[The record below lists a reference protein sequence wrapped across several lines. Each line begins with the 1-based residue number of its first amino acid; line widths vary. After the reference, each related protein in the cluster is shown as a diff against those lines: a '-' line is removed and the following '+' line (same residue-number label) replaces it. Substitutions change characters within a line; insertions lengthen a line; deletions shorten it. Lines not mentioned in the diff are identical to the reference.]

1 MRHEEYMKQ
10 ASKQSDVL
18 QDIIGTAD
26 RISDKIDMV
35 NSPSHYNQSGI
46 ECITAIQAALGPI
59 FKYYLQGN
67 IMKYMWRF
75 DYKGKPLEDLDK
87 AQWYLNALREDV
99 AASDES

>member
-26 RISDKIDMV
+26 RICDKMDMV

-46 ECITAIQAALGPI
+46 ECISAIQAALGSN

-67 IMKYMWRF
+67 IMKYLWRF
-75 DYKGKPLEDLDK
+75 DYKGKPLEDLQK
-87 AQWYLNALREDV
+87 AKWYLDTLLEDV

>member
-10 ASKQSDVL
+10 SMKKDWTMEKMAQ
-18 QDIIGTAD
+18 QAFGET
-26 RISDKIDMV
+26 DMV

-46 ECITAIQAALGPI
+46 ECIAAIQAALGPN

-67 IMKYMWRF
+67 IMKYLWRF
-75 DYKGKPLEDLDK
+75 DYKGKPLEDLQK
-87 AQWYLNALREDV
+87 AKWYLDTLLEDM

>member
-10 ASKQSDVL
+10 ASKQPDVL

-46 ECITAIQAALGPI
+46 ECITAIQAALGPN

-67 IMKYMWRF
+67 IMKYLWRF

-87 AQWYLNALREDV
+87 AQWYLSALREDV